1 MVLIIAVSS
10 EVVLHLLRLDDLIQF
25 LPGEEEGEG
34 HREAVQDTKCHLAGN
49 SEPLFRPLKNGHLKW
64 ICLM

>member
-25 LPGEEEGEG
+25 LPGEE
-34 HREAVQDTKCHLAGN
+34 EAVQDTKCHLAGN